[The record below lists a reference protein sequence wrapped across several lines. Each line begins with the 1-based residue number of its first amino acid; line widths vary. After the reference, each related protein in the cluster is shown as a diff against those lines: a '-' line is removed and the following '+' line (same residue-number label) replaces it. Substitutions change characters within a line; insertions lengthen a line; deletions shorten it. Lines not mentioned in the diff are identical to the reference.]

1 MILTLEDPVPDQVR
15 AKIGAFE
22 DVDRVRTA
30 KLG

>member
-1 MILTLEDPVPDQVR
+1 VPDEVR
-15 AKIGAFE
+15 AKIGAFS